1 MSRVFSMRSAR
12 QYWVERHGEPESDS
26 DRLAIAMMTEYGR
39 YVKEVSTPEP
49 TANSCEFSTFP
60 TLEEFRQ
67 WRDEYAEGIESIYDY
82 FRTRIQPLEIGR
94 EYEFSDDG
102 EKWVYSDFRGF
113 ASNVTLWKHIRP
125 IQPAPNPTREAVL
138 EDLKK
143 FREGNNDAVLLSS
156 NTIDAVIKLLEESK

>member
-1 MSRVFSMRSAR
+1 MKLEA
-12 QYWVERHGEPESDS
+12 
-26 DRLAIAMMTEYGR
+26 GR
-39 YVKEVSTPEP
+39 YYKALVSINALKDSMEDVTEQLKPH
-49 TANSCEFSTFP
+49 TFP

-94 EYEFSDDG
+94 EYEFSKNGERWTLDNLDG
-102 EKWVYSDFRGF
+102 YLGKY
-113 ASNVTLWKHIRP
+113 ANWKHIRP
-125 IQPAPNPTREAVL
+125 IQPEPPPKREVVL

-156 NTIDAVIKLLEESK
+156 NTIDAVIKLLEGEK

>member
-1 MSRVFSMRSAR
+1 MGGCASGRGTKRRTNMKLEA
-12 QYWVERHGEPESDS
+12 
-26 DRLAIAMMTEYGR
+26 GR
-39 YVKEVSTPEP
+39 YYKALVSINALKDSMEDVTEQLKPH
-49 TANSCEFSTFP
+49 TFP

-125 IQPAPNPTREAVL
+125 IQPDPTPKREVVLEAVKNARNAQ
-138 EDLKK
+138 D
-143 FREGNNDAVLLSS
+143 GDMVM
-156 NTIDAVIKLLEESK
+156 IHDIIVDAVIKLLEESR